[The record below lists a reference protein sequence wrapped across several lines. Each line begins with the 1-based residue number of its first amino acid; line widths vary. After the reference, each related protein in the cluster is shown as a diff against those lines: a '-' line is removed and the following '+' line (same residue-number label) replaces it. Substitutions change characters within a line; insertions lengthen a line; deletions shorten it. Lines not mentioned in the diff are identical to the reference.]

1 MTRHYS
7 YSIIDHLLVPLSD
20 GTRLAAKIWMPESD
34 QETGFP
40 AVLEYLPYRK
50 RDGTASRDDSTYP
63 VFAQAGIV
71 GVRVD
76 ISGHGESD
84 GDFDDEYS
92 PRELA
97 QGVEV
102 IEWISRQSW
111 SNGRIGMM
119 GISWG
124 GFNGMQIAAMKPD
137 ALKAVISIGTTVD
150 RYNDDIHYKNGCHLY
165 SNFYWSNVMLT
176 YAARPADPL
185 LRNDWQAVWKARLQ
199 SQPFPLQ
206 QWLNHQRRD
215 DYWKHGSVCEDYS
228 DYQVP
233 TLIIGGWADLY
244 HNAPPALAANAN
256 ATVKAI
262 NGPWIHKYPHF
273 AAPQPQLD
281 FHAEAIKWWNHWL
294 RDEDTGSAELP
305 AYRAFVGSAVT
316 PGPRTKENGH
326 WLACQ
331 TWPAETEHLTLFP
344 GNSNQLESQPPANSM
359 DVPSPEVTICSPLD
373 CGTTCGE
380 MFSLNANGD
389 LAVDQRD
396 DDGGSVVY
404 FTPPLEKA
412 VCILGRPSFSCTIAI
427 DKPLG
432 NLCVRLID
440 KHPDG
445 KAYRVSW
452 GVLNLAHRNGNEFPE
467 LMTPSEK
474 YAIKIDLNECAYQ
487 FEPGHQIQLAISTN
501 YWPAIHPPPEQITAT
516 LQIDKNTKL
525 DLPSPLNAT
534 AVDIPEPDNPNLR
547 PQYTLHSP
555 ASDQRWVEKDLHNQR
570 TTYYVKSDTGDEEVP
585 GHGMR
590 TRHLRDEHWSI
601 EKDNP
606 LSMKAEGVHT
616 WWSKRS
622 DWQIKIEC
630 CSTMNCDEHF
640 FYLTASVTAWMD
652 DEVFNQRNWKEK
664 IARDHM

>member
-1 MTRHYS
+1 
-7 YSIIDHLLVPLSD
+7 
-20 GTRLAAKIWMPESD
+20 
-34 QETGFP
+34 
-40 AVLEYLPYRK
+40 
-50 RDGTASRDDSTYP
+50 
-63 VFAQAGIV
+63 
-71 GVRVD
+71 
-76 ISGHGESD
+76 
-84 GDFDDEYS
+84 
-92 PRELA
+92 
-97 QGVEV
+97 
-102 IEWISRQSW
+102 
-111 SNGRIGMM
+111 
-119 GISWG
+119 
-124 GFNGMQIAAMKPD
+124 
-137 ALKAVISIGTTVD
+137 
-150 RYNDDIHYKNGCHLY
+150 
-165 SNFYWSNVMLT
+165 
-176 YAARPADPL
+176 
-185 LRNDWQAVWKARLQ
+185 
-199 SQPFPLQ
+199 
-206 QWLNHQRRD
+206 
-215 DYWKHGSVCEDYS
+215 
-228 DYQVP
+228 
-233 TLIIGGWADLY
+233 
-244 HNAPPALAANAN
+244 
-256 ATVKAI
+256 
-262 NGPWIHKYPHF
+262 
-273 AAPQPQLD
+273 
-281 FHAEAIKWWNHWL
+281 
-294 RDEDTGSAELP
+294 
-305 AYRAFVGSAVT
+305 
-316 PGPRTKENGH
+316 
-326 WLACQ
+326 
-331 TWPAETEHLTLFP
+331 
-344 GNSNQLESQPPANSM
+344 M